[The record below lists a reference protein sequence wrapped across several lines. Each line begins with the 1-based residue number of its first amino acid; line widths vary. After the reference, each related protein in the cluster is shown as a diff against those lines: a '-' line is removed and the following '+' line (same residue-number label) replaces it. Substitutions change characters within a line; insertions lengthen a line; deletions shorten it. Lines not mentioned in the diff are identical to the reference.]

1 MRGPSRASLLKRINE
16 RGKALLLAD
25 ENVVRRKGL
34 SFVEVKNSEL
44 RRLFDQALD
53 LTHYAKSCQRV
64 GRCMRLLVVH
74 HGDWVGGVVLG
85 STFPNVDVRDRALGL
100 KIYVTGFLSRGL
112 TNPWS
117 GKNHEYWNCLQSIVN
132 HARTFIF
139 PQYQGQGF
147 GKEAHRLLLKDGIK
161 IWEAKYHQKVYALDT
176 LCDHSDSGL
185 FLSNGWVH
193 VGQTKGFTADYKSS
207 FTARRK
213 VVPSI
218 NNAALTASPVRWQV
232 WVRTLRP
239 SLKPGLGTKSG
250 QKTV

>member
-1 MRGPSRASLLKRINE
+1 MRGLTRESLLKRINK
-16 RGKALLLAD
+16 RGETLLHAEEKVMHL
-25 ENVVRRKGL
+25 KGMH
-34 SFVEVKNSEL
+34 FVEVKSSEL
-44 RRLFDQALD
+44 RRLFDRALD
-53 LTHYAKSCQRV
+53 MTHYAKSCQRV
-64 GRCMRLLVVH
+64 GRCMRLSVVH
-74 HGDWVGGVVLG
+74 HGNWVGGVVLG

-117 GKNHEYWNCLQSIVN
+117 GKNREYWNCLQSIVN

-139 PQYQGQGF
+139 PQFQGQGF
-147 GKEAHRLLLKDGIK
+147 GKKAHRLLLKDGIQM
-161 IWEAKYHQKVYALDT
+161 WEAKYRQKVYALDT

-193 VGQTKGFTADYKSS
+193 VGQTKGFTADYKNS

-218 NNAALTASPVRWQV
+218 NNAALRASSVCWQV
-232 WVRTLRP
+232 WVRTIRP
-239 SLKPGLGTKSG
+239 SLRPVLDRQSD
-250 QKTV
+250 